1 MCTVYRDGV
10 QIVET
15 IQVGQLMVE
24 RVAAGLSGLA
34 VSKPA
39 KAGR

>member
-1 MCTVYRDGV
+1 MCTVDRDGV
-10 QIVET
+10 QIVGWIEL
-15 IQVGQLMVE
+15 GQLTVE